1 MRVAVWERVLQM
13 KRREVPEYL
22 LGELDE
28 NNQEVVSIASQTN
41 LLALNASIEAARAG
55 EAGRGFAV
63 VADEINN
70 LASDSKFTA
79 TKSNESQG
87 KVLMSVQR
95 ILNETKELMN
105 VIAGINDRTQ
115 NLAAATE
122 EIAAASNVIL
132 TTADEVKA
140 TLATLVEQ

>member
-1 MRVAVWERVLQM
+1 MQLV
-13 KRREVPEYL
+13 Y
-22 LGELDE
+22 
-28 NNQEVVSIASQTN
+28 TN
-41 LLALNASIEAARAG
+41 DDCIGCNKCIRACSCMG
-55 EAGRGFAV
+55 AC

-70 LASDSKFTA
+70 LASDSKLTA